1 MLASMMGRVAA
12 ALAAVALLVLIDVRT
27 KSWAAGKLQT
37 HGHQTF
43 AHVRLQ
49 YATNSHSV
57 LDGFGPSAIIVYSAV
72 MSLALLGVL
81 VHRILRKQPSGF
93 LLPAGFV
100 ALLAGT
106 LGNLHDRLERGYVID
121 FISLP
126 GVNWPQTFNVADVS
140 IALGIVLC
148 LLGLAAAALRH
159 ARTS

>member
-1 MLASMMGRVAA
+1 
-12 ALAAVALLVLIDVRT
+12 
-27 KSWAAGKLQT
+27 
-37 HGHQTF
+37 
-43 AHVRLQ
+43 VRLQ

-57 LDGFGPSAIIVYSAV
+57 LDRFGPSAIIVYSAV

-81 VHRILRKQPSGF
+81 VHRVLRKRPSGF

-100 ALLAGT
+100 TLLAGT

-148 LLGLAAAALRH
+148 LLGLVAAALRH
-159 ARTS
+159 ARAS